1 MSKYPYAIFSG
12 DSCQYWLDLQNK
24 KLTSPFYPKPY
35 ISDGLG
41 CEWLITAPEDNYIVL
56 EFNDVSLVTESALDL
71 SIPDNLAI
79 FDGVCT
85 DAKLLHTLTGQ
96 MGNDD
101 KWFIS
106 SSGPNMLI
114 RFEVD
119 IMITMNSYRG
129 FSSKFSYGKEKSINL
144 LKIALIGHGHLH
156 FSKLCKGYKGRQQIL
171 FMLSMQVE

>member
-1 MSKYPYAIFSG
+1 MSKNPYAIFSG

-41 CEWLITAPEDNYIVL
+41 CEWLITAPEDNYIIL
-56 EFNDVSLVTESALDL
+56 EFNDVSLVTETSR

-96 MGNDD
+96 MGNND
-101 KWFIS
+101 KWSIS

-114 RFEVD
+114 RFDVG
-119 IMITMNSYRG
+119 IMITMNSYTG
-129 FSSKFSYGKEKSINL
+129 FSSKFSYGKDLSITL
-144 LKIALIGHGHLH
+144 LKISVIGYGYLH
-156 FSKLCKGYKGRQQIL
+156 FSKLCKGYKGRRQIL
-171 FMLSMQVE
+171 FMLSM